1 MHSFLPRGGMWIRY
15 WLTLHLQ
22 GNEWSDYP
30 SRSNYGFHVPGETT
44 MDAIFIATSVR
55 WNCLSKRIGG
65 KWECSER
72 RCTERMVVQVLWWCR
87 SDYCVIN
94 GECGSSRWRV
104 AGAGS
109 TIFWDLSWCVSMLC
123 WLRVRIVLKPFDTWI
138 CCEIIPYLVQV
149 NLFTNDAAFP
159 NFLCFLD
166 DRHDGFVA
174 LGILRLLPKWMSFLV
189 TDKVNR

>member
-30 SRSNYGFHVPGETT
+30 SRSNYGFHVAGETT

-104 AGAGS
+104 TGAGS
-109 TIFWDLSWCVSMLC
+109 TIFWYLSWCVSMLC
-123 WLRVRIVLKPFDTWI
+123 GLRVRIVLKPLDIWK
-138 CCEIIPYLVQV
+138 CYDIIPSLVSSSQP
-149 NLFTNDAAFP
+149 L
-159 NFLCFLD
+159 
-166 DRHDGFVA
+166 H
-174 LGILRLLPKWMSFLV
+174 
-189 TDKVNR
+189 